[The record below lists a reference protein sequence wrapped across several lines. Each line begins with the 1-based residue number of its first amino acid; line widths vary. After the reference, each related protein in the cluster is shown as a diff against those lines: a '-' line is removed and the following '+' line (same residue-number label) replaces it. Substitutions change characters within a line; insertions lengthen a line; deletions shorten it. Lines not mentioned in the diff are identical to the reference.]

1 MHQLITKFRPVLV
14 LAIGGT
20 FTEVRIYTCSEEL
33 VGLSDPSKEIEAEMP
48 CRVQFL
54 PVASLPG
61 HEDWV
66 KCLTFQPPRAKG
78 DPLIL
83 ASGSQDATIRLW
95 NIEPFE
101 LDSATEGGDELL
113 DAFEASLGDMDSGE
127 GGRQI
132 SLKRH
137 IVSVKDS
144 ALPGDTIQKYS
155 ITFDAL
161 LVGHES
167 GVTSLSWKP
176 GGPTASSPALLSTST
191 DSSLI
196 LWSPF
201 DSLWVNRNRFGD
213 IGGQRLGGF
222 VGGLWN
228 TNGDEIIAWGWNG
241 GWRRWRHDPRI
252 DEDAVQAWAEA
263 NAVTGHSNAVK
274 DICWSPQGEF
284 LASTRS
290 V

>member
-1 MHQLITKFRPVLV
+1 MRLN
-14 LAIGGT
+14 A
-20 FTEVRIYTCSEEL
+20 VRT
-33 VGLSDPSKEIEAEMP
+33 
-48 CRVQFL
+48 QFL
-54 PVASLPG
+54 PAASLPG
-61 HEDWV
+61 HEDWI
-66 KCLTFQPPRAKG
+66 KCLAFQPPHAEG

-95 NIEPFE
+95 DIEPLK
-101 LDSATEGGDELL
+101 LDSATGGGDDLL
-113 DAFEASLGDMDSGE
+113 DAFEASLGDMGEGEE

-144 ALPGDTIQKYS
+144 TLPGDAIQKYS

-167 GVTSLSWKP
+167 GVTSLSWRP
-176 GGPTASSPALLSTST
+176 VNSTASSPVLLSTST

-222 VGGLWN
+222 VGGLWS
-228 TNGDEIIAWGWNG
+228 TNGEEIFAWGWNG
-241 GWRRWRHDPRI
+241 GWRRWKHNVNI
-252 DEDAVQAWAEA
+252 EEDAVQAWTEA
-263 NAVTGHSNAVK
+263 NAVTGHNNAVK
-274 DICWSPQGEF
+274 DICWSPGGEF

-290 V
+290 VSIVPNMKAEDLT

>member
-1 MHQLITKFRPVLV
+1 M
-14 LAIGGT
+14 
-20 FTEVRIYTCSEEL
+20 
-33 VGLSDPSKEIEAEMP
+33 
-48 CRVQFL
+48 
-54 PVASLPG
+54 PG
-61 HEDWV
+61 HEDWI
-66 KCLTFQPPRAKG
+66 KCLAFQPPRAEG

-83 ASGSQDATIRLW
+83 ASGSQDAAIRLW
-95 NIEPFE
+95 DIEP
-101 LDSATEGGDELL
+101 LKVDSATGGGDDLL
-113 DAFEASLGDMDSGE
+113 DAFEASLGDLGEGEE

-144 ALPGDTIQKYS
+144 ALPSDTIQKYS

-167 GVTSLSWKP
+167 GVTSLAW
-176 GGPTASSPALLSTST
+176 GPVNPTTSSPVLLSTST

-228 TNGDEIIAWGWNG
+228 TNGEEIFAWGWNG
-241 GWRRWRHDPRI
+241 GWRRWKRNVNVE
-252 DEDAVQAWAEA
+252 EDAVQAWTEA
-263 NAVTGHSNAVK
+263 NAVTGHNNVVK
-274 DICWSPQGEF
+274 DICWSPRGEF
-284 LASTRS
+284 LVSTRS

>member
-1 MHQLITKFRPVLV
+1 L
-14 LAIGGT
+14 
-20 FTEVRIYTCSEEL
+20 
-33 VGLSDPSKEIEAEMP
+33 
-48 CRVQFL
+48 CRVQFV
-54 PVASLPG
+54 PAASLPG

-66 KCLTFQPPRAKG
+66 KCLAFQPPRSNG

-95 NIEPFE
+95 NIEPLKLE
-101 LDSATEGGDELL
+101 SAIEGDDDLL
-113 DAFEASLGDMDSGE
+113 DAFEASLGDMGEGE

-137 IVSVKDS
+137 LVSVKDPTS
-144 ALPGDTIQKYS
+144 SGGAIQKYS
-155 ITFDAL
+155 VTFDAL

-167 GVTSLSWKP
+167 GITSLSWKP
-176 GGPTASSPALLSTST
+176 DGSTANAPVLLSTST

-228 TNGDEIIAWGWNG
+228 AEGEEILACGWNG
-241 GWRRWRHDPRI
+241 GWRRWKHDANVG
-252 DEDAVQAWAEA
+252 EDAVQAWTET

-284 LASTRS
+284 LASTRY

>member
-1 MHQLITKFRPVLV
+1 M
-14 LAIGGT
+14 
-20 FTEVRIYTCSEEL
+20 
-33 VGLSDPSKEIEAEMP
+33 
-48 CRVQFL
+48 
-54 PVASLPG
+54 PG

-66 KCLTFQPPRAKG
+66 KCLAFYRPHAG
-78 DPLIL
+78 GNHIIL

-95 NIEPFE
+95 NIEP
-101 LDSATEGGDELL
+101 LKVDLAAGGGDELL
-113 DAFEASLGDMDSGE
+113 DAFEVSLGDMGEGEE

-132 SLKRH
+132 SMKRH
-137 IVSVKDS
+137 IISVKAS
-144 ALPGDTIQKYS
+144 ASPSDAIQKYS

-167 GVTSLSWKP
+167 GVTSMSWEPDKF
-176 GGPTASSPALLSTST
+176 GAGSPTLLSTST

-228 TNGDEIIAWGWNG
+228 ANREEILAWGWNG
-241 GWRRWRHDPRI
+241 GWRRWRHH
-252 DEDAVQAWAEA
+252 AHVQGGAAQAWTEV
-263 NAVTGHSNAVK
+263 NAVTGHNDVVK
-274 DICWSPQGEF
+274 DVCWSPQGEF
-284 LASTRS
+284 LASTRFVQTTTHLLGIGILKQS
-290 V
+290 PVWIKLRGFTDFYLRTYGERSHVPRFMAMTSWVCSSWTL

>member
-1 MHQLITKFRPVLV
+1 M
-14 LAIGGT
+14 
-20 FTEVRIYTCSEEL
+20 
-33 VGLSDPSKEIEAEMP
+33 
-48 CRVQFL
+48 
-54 PVASLPG
+54 
-61 HEDWV
+61 
-66 KCLTFQPPRAKG
+66 
-78 DPLIL
+78 L

-95 NIEPFE
+95 NIEP
-101 LDSATEGGDELL
+101 LKLGLTSGGGDELL
-113 DAFEASLGDMDSGE
+113 DAFEASLGDMDEGEE

-137 IVSVKDS
+137 IISVKDS
-144 ALPGDTIQKYS
+144 KFAPDTIQKYS
-155 ITFDAL
+155 VTLDAL

-176 GGPTASSPALLSTST
+176 DGSDASPPVLLSTST

-228 TNGDEIIAWGWNG
+228 TDGEGILAWGWKG
-241 GWRRWRHDPRI
+241 GWRRWRHDPNAQGG
-252 DEDAVQAWAEA
+252 AVQAWTEL
-263 NAVTGHSNAVK
+263 NAVTGHNNVVK

-284 LASTRS
+284 LASTRF

>member
-1 MHQLITKFRPVLV
+1 MRCRP
-14 LAIGGT
+14 
-20 FTEVRIYTCSEEL
+20 
-33 VGLSDPSKEIEAEMP
+33 
-48 CRVQFL
+48 QFL
-54 PVASLPG
+54 PAASLPG

-66 KCLTFQPPRAKG
+66 KCLAFQPPRADD

-95 NIEPFE
+95 NIEPLKLE
-101 LDSATEGGDELL
+101 SAMEGGDELL
-113 DAFEASLGDMDSGE
+113 DAFEASLGDMGEGEE

-137 IVSVKDS
+137 LVSVKDPTS
-144 ALPGDTIQKYS
+144 PNETIQKYS
-155 ITFDAL
+155 VTFDAL

-176 GGPTASSPALLSTST
+176 DSRTASSLVLLSTSV

-201 DSLWVNRNRFGD
+201 GSLWVNRNRFGD

-228 TNGDEIIAWGWNG
+228 TNGEEILAWGWNG
-241 GWRRWRHDPRI
+241 GFRRWKHDTNVEEGTVR
-252 DEDAVQAWAEA
+252 AWTEA
-263 NAVTGHSNAVK
+263 NAVTGHNNVVK

-284 LASTRS
+284 LASAGF

>member
-1 MHQLITKFRPVLV
+1 M
-14 LAIGGT
+14 
-20 FTEVRIYTCSEEL
+20 
-33 VGLSDPSKEIEAEMP
+33 
-48 CRVQFL
+48 
-54 PVASLPG
+54 PG

-66 KCLTFQPPRAKG
+66 KSLAIYPPHAEG
-78 DPLIL
+78 DSLIL

-95 NIEPFE
+95 NIEP
-101 LDSATEGGDELL
+101 LKPNLTTEGCDELL
-113 DAFEASLGDMDSGE
+113 DAFEASLGNMGEGEE

-137 IVSVKDS
+137 IFSVKDS
-144 ALPGDTIQKYS
+144 RSLGDTIQKYS

-176 GGPTASSPALLSTST
+176 GSLESSSPVLLSTST

-222 VGGLWN
+222 VGGLWD
-228 TNGDEIIAWGWNG
+228 TNGEEILAWGWNG
-241 GWRRWRHDPRI
+241 GWRRWRHDANAQGDI
-252 DEDAVQAWAEA
+252 VQAWMEA
-263 NAVTGHSNAVK
+263 NAITGHNNVVK
-274 DICWSPQGEF
+274 DICWSPRGEF
-284 LASTRS
+284 LASTRF

>member
-1 MHQLITKFRPVLV
+1 MT
-14 LAIGGT
+14 
-20 FTEVRIYTCSEEL
+20 
-33 VGLSDPSKEIEAEMP
+33 
-48 CRVQFL
+48 
-54 PVASLPG
+54 LPG

-66 KCLTFQPPRAKG
+66 KCLAFCPPQVEG

-95 NIEPFE
+95 NIEP
-101 LDSATEGGDELL
+101 LKLNQAAEGGDELL
-113 DAFEASLGDMDSGE
+113 DAFEASLGDVGE
-127 GGRQI
+127 GEEGGKQI

-137 IVSVKDS
+137 IVSVKNPLS
-144 ALPGDTIQKYS
+144 PGDTVQKYS

-176 GGPTASSPALLSTST
+176 GISASGSLVLLSTST

-196 LWSPF
+196 LWALF
-201 DSLWVNRNRFGD
+201 DSLWVNKNRFGD

-228 TNGDEIIAWGWNG
+228 ISGEEVLAWGWNG
-241 GWRRWRHDPRI
+241 GWRRWKHDSGAQ
-252 DEDAVQAWAEA
+252 EDVVQAWTEA
-263 NAVTGHSNAVK
+263 NAVTGHNNVVK
-274 DICWSPQGEF
+274 DICWSPHGEF
-284 LASTRS
+284 LASARFGQVAFHRRVT
-290 V
+290 

>member
-1 MHQLITKFRPVLV
+1 M
-14 LAIGGT
+14 
-20 FTEVRIYTCSEEL
+20 
-33 VGLSDPSKEIEAEMP
+33 
-48 CRVQFL
+48 
-54 PVASLPG
+54 ASLPG

-66 KCLTFQPPRAKG
+66 KCLAFYPPRAEE

-83 ASGSQDATIRLW
+83 ASGSQDTTIRFW
-95 NIEPFE
+95 NIEPLK
-101 LDSATEGGDELL
+101 LDLAAGGADELL
-113 DAFEASLGDMDSGE
+113 DAFEASLGDMGEEE
-127 GGRQI
+127 GGKQI

-137 IVSVKDS
+137 IISIKDS
-144 ALPGDTIQKYS
+144 ALGDTIQKCS

-167 GVTSLSWKP
+167 GVTSLSWRP
-176 GGPTASSPALLSTST
+176 NSLASSKPVLLSTST

-228 TNGDEIIAWGWNG
+228 TNGDEILAWGWNG
-241 GWRRWRHDPRI
+241 GWRRWRHDAI
-252 DEDAVQAWAEA
+252 IQGGAVQAWTEA
-263 NAVTGHSNAVK
+263 NAITGHNNAVK

-284 LASTRS
+284 LASTRLVQAIVHWLRTGNLILFTVWTKLRGFTDFYHQTYGARS
-290 V
+290 HVPKFTVTTS

>member
-1 MHQLITKFRPVLV
+1 M
-14 LAIGGT
+14 
-20 FTEVRIYTCSEEL
+20 
-33 VGLSDPSKEIEAEMP
+33 
-48 CRVQFL
+48 
-54 PVASLPG
+54 PG

-66 KCLTFQPPRAKG
+66 KCLAFQPPRANG

-95 NIEPFE
+95 NIEPLKLE
-101 LDSATEGGDELL
+101 STTEAGDELL
-113 DAFEASLGDMDSGE
+113 DAFEASLGDMGEGEE

-137 IVSVKDS
+137 IVSVRDP
-144 ALPGDTIQKYS
+144 ALPGETIQKYTV
-155 ITFDAL
+155 TFDAL

-167 GVTSLSWKP
+167 GVTSLAWKP
-176 GGPTASSPALLSTST
+176 DSPTASSPVLLSTST

-201 DSLWVNRNRFGD
+201 DSLWVNQNRFGD

-228 TNGDEIIAWGWNG
+228 TDGEEILAWGWNG
-241 GWRRWRHDPRI
+241 GWRRWRHDVNA
-252 DEDAVQAWAEA
+252 DEDTVQAWTEA
-263 NAVTGHSNAVK
+263 NAVTGHNNVVK
-274 DICWSPQGEF
+274 DICWSPRGEF
-284 LASTRS
+284 LASTRF

>member
-1 MHQLITKFRPVLV
+1 MLKFIPARKNRC
-14 LAIGGT
+14 GCS
-20 FTEVRIYTCSEEL
+20 FRYNESEVEL
-33 VGLSDPSKEIEAEMP
+33 SY
-48 CRVQFL
+48 RVQFL
-54 PVASLPG
+54 LAASLPG

-66 KCLTFQPPRAKG
+66 KCLAFQAPRADA

-95 NIEPFE
+95 NIEPLKFE
-101 LDSATEGGDELL
+101 STKEGDELL
-113 DAFEASLGDMDSGE
+113 DAFEASLGDMGEGEE

-137 IVSVKDS
+137 IVSVKDP
-144 ALPGDTIQKYS
+144 ALSGETIQKYS
-155 ITFDAL
+155 VTFDAL

-167 GVTSLSWKP
+167 GVTSLAWKP
-176 GGPTASSPALLSTST
+176 DGPTASLPVLLSTST

-228 TNGDEIIAWGWNG
+228 TNGEEILAWGWNG
-241 GWRRWRHDPRI
+241 GWRRWRHDANAE
-252 DEDAVQAWAEA
+252 EDTIQAWTEA
-263 NAVTGHSNAVK
+263 NAVTGHNNVVK
-274 DICWSPQGEF
+274 DICWSPEGEF
-284 LASTRS
+284 LASTRF

>member
-1 MHQLITKFRPVLV
+1 
-14 LAIGGT
+14 
-20 FTEVRIYTCSEEL
+20 
-33 VGLSDPSKEIEAEMP
+33 
-48 CRVQFL
+48 
-54 PVASLPG
+54 LPG

-66 KCLTFQPPRAKG
+66 KCLAFQSPRAET
-78 DPLIL
+78 DSLIL

-95 NIEPFE
+95 NIEPLK
-101 LDSATEGGDELL
+101 LDLATEGGDELL
-113 DAFEASLGDMDSGE
+113 DSFEASLGDMGEGEE

-137 IVSVKDS
+137 MMSVKDS
-144 ALPGDTIQKYS
+144 ALPGETIQKYS

-176 GGPTASSPALLSTST
+176 DNRAASPSVLLSTST

-196 LWSPF
+196 LWAPF

-228 TNGDEIIAWGWNG
+228 TNGEELLAWGWNG
-241 GWRRWRHDPRI
+241 GWRRWRHDKNVE
-252 DEDAVQAWAEA
+252 EDAVQAWTEA
-263 NAVTGHSNAVK
+263 NAVTGHNNVVR

-284 LASTRS
+284 LASTRF

>member
-1 MHQLITKFRPVLV
+1 M
-14 LAIGGT
+14 
-20 FTEVRIYTCSEEL
+20 
-33 VGLSDPSKEIEAEMP
+33 
-48 CRVQFL
+48 
-54 PVASLPG
+54 ASLPG
-61 HEDWV
+61 HEDWI
-66 KCLTFQPPRAKG
+66 KCLAFHSPRAEA

-95 NIEPFE
+95 NIEPLKF
-101 LDSATEGGDELL
+101 DPTARGDDELL
-113 DAFEASLGDMDSGE
+113 DSFEASLGDTGE
-127 GGRQI
+127 GEEGGKQI

-137 IVSVKDS
+137 IVSVRDPAS
-144 ALPGDTIQKYS
+144 PGDVIQKYS
-155 ITFDAL
+155 IIFDAL

-167 GVTSLSWKP
+167 GVTSLSW
-176 GGPTASSPALLSTST
+176 GPDRLVASSPVLLSTST

-228 TNGDEIIAWGWNG
+228 TNGEEILAWGWNG
-241 GWRRWRHDPRI
+241 GWRRWKHDSNAQRGG
-252 DEDAVQAWAEA
+252 VQAWTEA
-263 NAVTGHSNAVK
+263 NAVTGHNNVVK

-284 LASTRS
+284 LASTRFE
-290 V
+290 VQVTPP

>member
-1 MHQLITKFRPVLV
+1 M
-14 LAIGGT
+14 G
-20 FTEVRIYTCSEEL
+20 
-33 VGLSDPSKEIEAEMP
+33 
-48 CRVQFL
+48 
-54 PVASLPG
+54 
-61 HEDWV
+61 
-66 KCLTFQPPRAKG
+66 
-78 DPLIL
+78 
-83 ASGSQDATIRLW
+83 
-95 NIEPFE
+95 
-101 LDSATEGGDELL
+101 EGE
-113 DAFEASLGDMDSGE
+113 E

-137 IVSVKDS
+137 VLSVKDQK
-144 ALPGDTIQKYS
+144 LPGDTIQRYS

-176 GGPTASSPALLSTST
+176 DGSAASSLVLLSTST

-201 DSLWVNRNRFGD
+201 DSLWVNQNRFGD

-228 TNGDEIIAWGWNG
+228 RNGEEILAWGWNG
-241 GWRRWRHDPRI
+241 GWRRWRHDTNVR
-252 DEDAVQAWAEA
+252 EDTVQAWTEA
-263 NAVTGHSNAVK
+263 NAVTGHNNVVK

-284 LASTRS
+284 LASTRFVRDIIRRTETRNLIS
-290 V
+290 SIVWIKPRGSMGSYLQMCGVRSHVPRFMATTSWEYSFWTL

>member
-1 MHQLITKFRPVLV
+1 M
-14 LAIGGT
+14 
-20 FTEVRIYTCSEEL
+20 S
-33 VGLSDPSKEIEAEMP
+33 
-48 CRVQFL
+48 
-54 PVASLPG
+54 
-61 HEDWV
+61 
-66 KCLTFQPPRAKG
+66 
-78 DPLIL
+78 
-83 ASGSQDATIRLW
+83 
-95 NIEPFE
+95 
-101 LDSATEGGDELL
+101 EGGDDLL
-113 DAFEASLGDMDSGE
+113 DAFEASLGDLGEGEE

-155 ITFDAL
+155 VTFDAL

-176 GGPTASSPALLSTST
+176 DNPTASSPVLLSTST

-222 VGGLWN
+222 VGGSWN
-228 TNGDEIIAWGWNG
+228 TGGEDILAWGWNG
-241 GWRRWRHDPRI
+241 GLRRWKHDANVE
-252 DEDAVQAWAEA
+252 EDAVRAWAEA
-263 NAVTGHSNAVK
+263 NAVTGHNNVVK
-274 DICWSPQGEF
+274 DICWSPLGEF
-284 LASTRS
+284 LASAGS

>member
-1 MHQLITKFRPVLV
+1 MTSELSSSPWRLCLDTKTGSSALRSNLRAQTMILSYWHLV
-14 LAIGGT
+14 PKTLQFGCGT
-20 FTEVRIYTCSEEL
+20 SNL
-33 VGLSDPSKEIEAEMP
+33 LSSTRQRKEATSFSMPSKHRWEIWAE
-48 CRVQFL
+48 
-54 PVASLPG
+54 G
-61 HEDWV
+61 E
-66 KCLTFQPPRAKG
+66 
-78 DPLIL
+78 
-83 ASGSQDATIRLW
+83 
-95 NIEPFE
+95 
-101 LDSATEGGDELL
+101 
-113 DAFEASLGDMDSGE
+113 E

-137 IVSVKDS
+137 IVSVKDP

-167 GVTSLSWKP
+167 GVTSLSWRP
-176 GGPTASSPALLSTST
+176 GGPTATSPVLLSTST

-228 TNGDEIIAWGWNG
+228 TNGEEILAWGWNG
-241 GWRRWRHDPRI
+241 GWRRWRHDATHR
-252 DEDAVQAWAEA
+252 
-263 NAVTGHSNAVK
+263 G
-274 DICWSPQGEF
+274 G
-284 LASTRS
+284 RS
-290 V
+290 SSLD

>member
-1 MHQLITKFRPVLV
+1 
-14 LAIGGT
+14 
-20 FTEVRIYTCSEEL
+20 
-33 VGLSDPSKEIEAEMP
+33 
-48 CRVQFL
+48 
-54 PVASLPG
+54 
-61 HEDWV
+61 
-66 KCLTFQPPRAKG
+66 
-78 DPLIL
+78 
-83 ASGSQDATIRLW
+83 LW
-95 NIEPFE
+95 DIEPFK
-101 LDSATEGGDELL
+101 LDSATGVGDDLL
-113 DAFEASLGDMDSGE
+113 DTFEASLGDMGEGEE

-132 SLKRH
+132 SLRRH

-176 GGPTASSPALLSTST
+176 GNPTASPPVLLSTST

-213 IGGQRLGGF
+213 IGGQKLGGF

-228 TNGDEIIAWGWNG
+228 TNGEEILAWGWNG
-241 GWRRWRHDPRI
+241 GWRRWKHDVNVE
-252 DEDAVQAWAEA
+252 EDAVQAWTEA
-263 NAVTGHSNAVK
+263 NAVTGHNNVVK
-274 DICWSPQGEF
+274 DICWSPRGEF